1 MFRFYLRILLNHVT
15 GAQDWEDLYYH
26 DNIRHPTFKEA
37 TISRGY
43 LKDDKEWDDI
53 LTVAGQCALPSQMRE
68 LFGTLLLNCEVTR
81 PERLWEDHKDELSQD
96 FLHKKRQVRVC
107 LCMTN
112 LIDLIRIVWCFE
124 LPN

>member
-1 MFRFYLRILLNHVT
+1 MRILFNHGT

-37 TISRGY
+37 AVSRGY

-68 LFGTLLLNCEVTR
+68 LFGTLLLDCEVTR
-81 PERLWEDHKDELSQD
+81 SERLWEDQKVELSHD
-96 FLHKKRQVRVC
+96 FLHKKRQVRVYLC
-107 LCMTN
+107 LAT
-112 LIDLIRIVWCFE
+112 LIDLIRIVQCFE
-124 LPN
+124 LPK